1 MAAHSSLL
9 AWRIPWT
16 EEPGGL
22 QSRGVAESQTRR
34 SGWTTTASPPFCET
48 AVIIIVTH
56 FSDELTGA
64 QRGWHKLCE
73 LTQPGLEE
81 PDCDLMLWALRP
93 AINQDRLPVPP
104 A

>member
-22 QSRGVAESQTRR
+22 QSRGVAESQTQR